1 MNKLKLQDKK
11 PIKSFILNDLPH
23 RDIFDQD
30 GDVVYNKLFFA
41 LYDEIPHYCNI
52 AFDLD
57 VQKCLNALLVKYQ
70 ISSDSVQIR
79 KHETF
84 SRENREEFMQLYRPG
99 LRTYHAIFLKDKL
112 LVLIDEDGLTLI
124 YSHSIVNDEIEE
136 IKTLAREYQVIKGEQ
151 KSKFYMVTSRAGDWD
166 LSEFE
171 IKHTD
176 IQLENC
182 YNDDFIYYHDMIVTS
197 LSDKHQTG
205 IIILHGMHGTGKTS
219 YIRHLINTTALKF
232 IYLPSYMADSLVDP
246 AFLPFLTEHTNSVL
260 ILEDC
265 EQVLLDREAGNRST
279 AIANILNLGD
289 GLLGDALGIK
299 VICTF
304 NTALSKIDKALTRK
318 GRMIARYE
326 FGELK
331 REKAEKLAAINSLKL
346 NHNKPLTLANIFGG
360 LSQIETKTEKRQVGY
375 K

>member
-1 MNKLKLQDKK
+1 M
-11 PIKSFILNDLPH
+11 LNNLTH

-30 GDVVYNKLFFA
+30 GDIIYTKLFFA
-41 LYDEIPHYCNI
+41 LYDEIPHYCNVT
-52 AFDLD
+52 FDLD
-57 VQKCLNALLVKYQ
+57 LPKCLNALLTKYQ
-70 ISSDSVQIR
+70 IPPDSDQIR

-84 SRENREEFMQLYRPG
+84 SRESREEFMQLYRPG
-99 LRTYHAIFLKDKL
+99 LRTYYAIFLKEKL
-112 LVLIDEDGLTLI
+112 LILVAEDGITII
-124 YSHSIVNDEIEE
+124 YSHSISTDEIEE
-136 IKTLAREYQVIKGEQ
+136 IKTLAREFELIKGTQ
-151 KSKFYMVTSRAGDWD
+151 KAKFYMVTSRSGEWE

-171 IKHTD
+171 IKHTN
-176 IQLENC
+176 IELENC
-182 YNDDFIYYHDMIVTS
+182 YNDDFIYYHDRIITS
-197 LSDKHQTG
+197 LSDKQQTG
-205 IIILHGMHGTGKTS
+205 LIILHGMHGTGKTS
-219 YIRHLINTTALKF
+219 YIRHLINTTSVKF

-265 EQVLLDREAGNRST
+265 EQVLLDREAGNRSA

-304 NTALSKIDKALTRK
+304 NTSLNKIDKALTRK

-326 FGELK
+326 FGELE
-331 REKAEKLAAINSLKL
+331 REKAEKLAFKNTLKL
-346 NHNKPLTLANIFGG
+346 DHSKPLTLANIFGG
-360 LSQIETKTEKRQVGY
+360 LAHIEAKTEKRQLGF

>member
-1 MNKLKLQDKK
+1 MKPLNTQNKTTT
-11 PIKSFILNDLPH
+11 KSFILNDLPN

-30 GDVVYNKLFFA
+30 GDVRYTKLFFA
-41 LYDEIPHYCNI
+41 LYDEIPHYCNV

-57 VQKCLNALLVKYQ
+57 IPKCLNALLAKYQ
-70 ISSDSVQIR
+70 IPSDSDQIR
-79 KHETF
+79 KYERF
-84 SRENREEFMQLYRPG
+84 SREERDEYIPFVRHG
-99 LRTYHAIFLKDKL
+99 HSTYYAIFLKEKL
-112 LVLIDEDGLTLI
+112 LIIIDEDGITLI
-124 YSHSIVNDEIEE
+124 YSHSVLNDEIEE
-136 IKTLAREYQVIKGEQ
+136 IKTLAKDYQVIKGEQ
-151 KSKFYMVTSRAGDWD
+151 KSKFYMVTSRGGEWD

-176 IQLENC
+176 VELENC
-182 YNDDFIYYHDMIVTS
+182 YNDDFIYYHDRIVAS

-205 IIILHGMHGTGKTS
+205 LIILHGMHGTGKTS
-219 YIRHLINTTALKF
+219 YIRHLINTTAVKF

-265 EQVLLDREAGNRST
+265 EQILLDREAGNRST

-304 NTALSKIDKALTRK
+304 NTSLSKIDKALTRK

-326 FGELK
+326 FGELQS
-331 REKAEKLAAINSLKL
+331 EKAEKLASKNAL
-346 NHNKPLTLANIFGG
+346 NLDHSKPLTLANIFGG
-360 LSQIETKTEKRQVGY
+360 LAHIEAKTEKRQLGF

>member
-1 MNKLKLQDKK
+1 MADLKTGNKNPLN
-11 PIKSFILNDLPH
+11 SFILNDLH
-23 RDIFDQD
+23 SRDIFDND
-30 GDVVYNKLFFA
+30 GSVVYSKLFFA
-41 LYDEIPHYCNI
+41 LHNEVPHYCNVV
-52 AFDLD
+52 FDLD
-57 VQKCLNALLVKYQ
+57 LQIFFAALLAKYQ
-70 ISSDSVQIR
+70 IPADSGQIR
-79 KHETF
+79 KHERF
-84 SRENREEFMQLYRPG
+84 SRENRDEFIPFVMPG
-99 LRTYHAIFLKDKL
+99 HRTYYAIFLKEKL
-112 LVLIDEDGLTLI
+112 LVLIDEDGITLI
-124 YSHSIVNDEIEE
+124 YSHSIPNNEIEE
-136 IKTLAREYQVIKGEQ
+136 IRAFAKEYQIVKGEQ
-151 KSKFYMVTSRAGDWD
+151 KAKFYMVTSQGGEWD
-166 LSEFE
+166 LSEFN
-171 IKHTD
+171 IKHTNVE
-176 IQLENC
+176 LENC

-232 IYLPSYMADSLVDP
+232 IYLPSYMADGLVDP

-289 GLLGDALGIK
+289 GLLGDVLGIK

-326 FGELK
+326 FGELQ
-331 REKAEKLAAINSLKL
+331 REKAEKLALKNSIKL
-346 NHNKPLTLANIFGG
+346 DHSKPLTLANIFGG
-360 LSQIETKTEKRQVGY
+360 PAHIEAKTEKRQLGF

>member
-1 MNKLKLQDKK
+1 M
-11 PIKSFILNDLPH
+11 KSFILNDFPN
-23 RDIFDQD
+23 RDIFDND
-30 GDVVYNKLFFA
+30 GDIVYGKLFLAF
-41 LYDEIPHYCNI
+41 YNEIPHYCNVQ
-52 AFDLD
+52 FELDL
-57 VQKCLNALLVKYQ
+57 QKCLPALLEKYQ
-70 ISSDSVQIR
+70 IPFDSDQVR
-79 KHETF
+79 KHEAF
-84 SRENREEFMQLYRPG
+84 CKENRDKFIELIRPST
-99 LRTYHAIFLKDKL
+99 RTYYAIFLKEQL
-112 LVLIDEDGLTLI
+112 LALIDTDGLTLM
-124 YSHSIVNDEIEE
+124 YSHSIPTNEIED
-136 IKTLAREYQVIKGEQ
+136 IKLLAQEYRVIKGEE
-151 KSKFYMVTSRAGDWD
+151 KSKFYMVTSHAGDWD

-176 IQLENC
+176 IELENC
-182 YNDDFIYYHDMIVTS
+182 YNDDFIYYHDRIVSS

-219 YIRHLINTTALKF
+219 YIRHLINNTALKF
-232 IYLPSYMADSLVDP
+232 IYLPSYMVDSLSDP
-246 AFLPFLTEHTNSVL
+246 AFLPFLTEHNNSVL

-265 EQVLLDREAGNRST
+265 EQVLMDRESGNTTT

-304 NTALSKIDKALTRK
+304 NTALNKIDKALTRK

-331 REKAEKLAAINSLKL
+331 REKAEKLATKNALKL
-346 NHNKPLTLANIFGG
+346 DHNKPLTLANIFGG
-360 LSQIETKTEKRQVGY
+360 LSQIESKSDKRQMGF